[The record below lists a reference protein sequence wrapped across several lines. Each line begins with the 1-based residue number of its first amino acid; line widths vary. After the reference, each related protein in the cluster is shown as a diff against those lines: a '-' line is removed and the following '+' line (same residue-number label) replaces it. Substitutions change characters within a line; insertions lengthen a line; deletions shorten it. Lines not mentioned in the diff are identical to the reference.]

1 MLKFEDNPPALSLG
15 SAPECERDVPG
26 TWWVGHTKAR
36 FEKAFVVDLAGR
48 DIHDFLPYVERVR
61 FSGGRNRR
69 VLIPLF
75 QSYVFFCGGE
85 AERHAAPTMRLCQVI
100 PVRDQGKF
108 VSEIAAL
115 EQAVRNGVQLHPF
128 MGIAVGRRCR
138 VTSGPMENVCGVVV
152 RLAEKAHVVMEVR
165 MLGQGLAARAEP
177 GIPRAT
183 GRGRRTRSG
192 AGPGI
197 ACPLK

>member
-15 SAPECERDVPG
+15 SAPSVRDVTG

-48 DIHDFLPYVERVR
+48 DIHYFLPYVERVR

-69 VLIPLF
+69 MLIPLF

-85 AERHAAPTMRLCQVI
+85 AERHAALATGRLCQVI

-115 EQAVRNGVQLHPF
+115 EQAVRNGVRLDPF

-152 RLAEKAHVVMEVR
+152 RLAEKAHVVMEVK
-165 MLGQGLAARAEP
+165 MLGQGALLELNPEFLEPLDAADAPEPARDAALLAH
-177 GIPRAT
+177 
-183 GRGRRTRSG
+183 
-192 AGPGI
+192 
-197 ACPLK
+197 